1 MGKIINTLL
10 PDQESVKIIDID
22 TSKIIDLYK
31 SQYKYDA
38 SRHFETINIV
48 SIYQCLKTGFRFYY
62 PLSIEGDDQ
71 FYSELYSNHYKDFYT
86 NNKWEFRQAMNYV
99 EKGMRVLDIGCGG
112 GDFLNNV
119 RNEKG
124 AEVFALEKSS
134 FAISLLREKNI
145 AFFNQTLQEFA
156 ATTTERFDI
165 VCAFQ
170 VLEHVGQL
178 GQFIESAVKLLK
190 PNGKLI
196 IGVPNSNPYIYKK
209 ELFHTLNLPP
219 HHMDLWDK
227 NALINLAP
235 YFNLVNKTVLI
246 EPLDSV
252 LYYLMTQMGIQRLYW
267 KMHAKPF
274 TNFIA
279 KCFKYTLQPFKSLFE
294 GRGILGIYELKQN

>member
-1 MGKIINTLL
+1 MSTINTLL
-10 PDQESVKIIDID
+10 PNQASTKVLDLS
-22 TSKIIDLYK
+22 TARIIDLYK
-31 SQYKYDA
+31 NQYNYDA
-38 SRHFETINIV
+38 ARHFENLSTV
-48 SIYQCLKTGFRFYY
+48 SIYQCSKTGFRFYY

-71 FYSELYSNHYKDFYT
+71 FYSELYSNLNKDFYT

-219 HHMDLWDK
+219 HHMGLWDK

-279 KCFKYTLQPFKSLFE
+279 KCFKYTLQPLKSLFE

>member
-170 VLEHVGQL
+170 VLEHVGQP

-209 ELFHTLNLPP
+209 DIYHTLNLPP
-219 HHMDLWDK
+219 HRMGLWDK

-279 KCFKYTLQPFKSLFE
+279 KCFKYTLQPLKGLFE

>member
-1 MGKIINTLL
+1 MSTINTLL
-10 PDQESVKIIDID
+10 PNQASTKVLDLS
-22 TSKIIDLYK
+22 TARIIDLYK
-31 SQYKYDA
+31 NQYNYDA
-38 SRHFETINIV
+38 ARHFENLSTV
-48 SIYQCLKTGFRFYY
+48 SIYQCSKTGFRFYY
-62 PLSIEGDDQ
+62 PFSIEGDNK
-71 FYSELYSNHYKDFYT
+71 FYTDLYTAHHEALYSKD
-86 NNKWEFRQAMNYV
+86 KWEFRQAMNYV
-99 EKGMRVLDIGCGG
+99 EKGMRVLDIGCDG

-134 FAISLLREKNI
+134 YAISLLKEKNI

-170 VLEHVGQL
+170 VLEHVGQP

-209 ELFHTLNLPP
+209 DIYHTLNLPP
-219 HHMDLWDK
+219 HHMGLWDK

-279 KCFKYTLQPFKSLFE
+279 KCFKYTLQPLKGLFE